1 MQLQP
6 TWVAGAAETAALA
19 GRARRAGR
27 VAIDTEADSLHSYFH
42 KVCLIQLSFGGT
54 HALIDPLAVG
64 RAGLAPVAELLA
76 DPAVTKLFHGA
87 DYDLR
92 VLDRDLGARAV
103 NVRDTQVAAQLL
115 GLPQTGLAS
124 LLAAELDVTLDK
136 GHQRADWGQR
146 PLPPELIAY
155 AAADTAYLEAL
166 EPRLARKLAEL
177 GRLAWWEEECAALEA
192 ICWEPPVADELAF
205 EKVKGAGRLRGA
217 ARDRLAALHRWREE
231 RAAAADTPP
240 FRVLRGEAMLLLAG
254 EPPADLAAL
263 AKVPGVGSGAARRI
277 GADLLRVL
285 AAPPAAPE
293 RVPRARPVVDK
304 EREARVKELR
314 AVRDAAAVELGLDA
328 GVLAPRAAL
337 EAVVDRRP
345 ADPDALADCL
355 GRRWRAAALA
365 PVLLPAVAAWSA
377 GGTGGNAVA
386 H

>member
-1 MQLQP
+1 MTPL
-6 TWVAGAAETAALA
+6 WIAGAGELA
-19 GRARRAGR
+19 GLAQRARRSAR
-27 VAIDTEADSLHSYFH
+27 VAVDTEADSLHSYFH
-42 KVCLIQLSFGGT
+42 KVCLIQLSFDES

-64 RAGLAPVAELLA
+64 RDGLAPVAELLA

-92 VLDRDLGARAV
+92 VLDRDLGARTV
-103 NVRDTQVAAQLL
+103 NVRDTQIAAHLL
-115 GLPQTGLAS
+115 GLAQTGLAP
-124 LLAAELDVTLDK
+124 LLAGELGVTLDK

-155 AAADTAYLEAL
+155 AVADTAHLEAL
-166 EPRLARKLAEL
+166 EARLARRLAEL
-177 GRLAWWEEECAALEA
+177 DRLAWWEEECAALEA
-192 ICWEPPVADELAF
+192 IRWEPPVADELAF
-205 EKVKGAGRLRGA
+205 ERVKGAGRLRGA

-240 FRVLRGEAMLLLAG
+240 FRILRGEAMLALAS

-263 AKVPGVGSGAARRI
+263 AKVPGVGAGAARRI
-277 GADLLRVL
+277 GAEMLAVL
-285 AAPPAAPE
+285 ASPPAAPE
-293 RVPRARPVVDK
+293 RVPRTRPEVDR

-314 AVRDAAAVELGLDA
+314 ALRDAVATELGID
-328 GVLAPRAAL
+328 GSVLAPRAAL

-345 ADPDALADCL
+345 GDPDGLVACL

-365 PVLLPAVAAWSA
+365 PHLLPVVAAWPA
-377 GGTGGNAVA
+377 GGAGGDAGT

>member
-1 MQLQP
+1 MELQP
-6 TWVAGAAETAALA
+6 QWVTGAAETAVLA
-19 GRARRAGR
+19 GRARGAGR

-64 RAGLAPVAELLA
+64 RDGLAPVAGLLA

-92 VLDRDLGARAV
+92 VLDRDLGARTV
-103 NVRDTQVAAQLL
+103 NVRDTQIAAQLL
-115 GLPQTGLAS
+115 GLPQTGLAP
-124 LLAAELDVTLDK
+124 LLAAELGVTLDK
-136 GHQRADWGQR
+136 GGQRADWGQR
-146 PLPPELIAY
+146 PLPPELLAY
-155 AAADTAYLEAL
+155 AIADTAHLETLEA
-166 EPRLARKLAEL
+166 RLARRLAEL
-177 GRLAWWEEECAALEA
+177 DRLAWWEEECAALEA
-192 ICWEPPVADELAF
+192 IRWEPPVADELAF
-205 EKVKGAGRLRGA
+205 ERVKGAGRLRGV
-217 ARDRLAALHRWREE
+217 ARDRFAALHRWREE

-240 FRVLRGEAMLLLAG
+240 FRILRGEPMLLLAA

-263 AKVPGVGSGAARRI
+263 AKVPGVGAGAARRI
-277 GADLLRVL
+277 GAELLRVL

-304 EREARVKELR
+304 VRDARVKELR
-314 AVRDAAAVELGLDA
+314 AVRDAAAAELSLDA

-337 EAVVDRRP
+337 ETVVDRRP
-345 ADPDALADCL
+345 ADFDALASCL

-365 PVLLPAVAAWSA
+365 SHLLPAVAAWSA
-377 GGTGGNAVA
+377 GGAGADAVA

>member
-1 MQLQP
+1 VAVTPL
-6 TWVAGAAETAALA
+6 WIAGAADVAGLA
-19 GRARRAGR
+19 DRARRAAR

-42 KVCLIQLSFGGT
+42 KVCLIQLSFDGT

-64 RAGLAPVAELLA
+64 RAGLAPVAALLA
-76 DPAVTKLFHGA
+76 DAGVTKLFHGA

-92 VLDRDLGARAV
+92 VLDRDLGARTV
-103 NVRDTQVAAQLL
+103 NVRDTQIAAQLL
-115 GLPQTGLAS
+115 GLPQTGLAP
-124 LLAAELDVTLDK
+124 LLAAELGVVLDK

-146 PLPPELIAY
+146 PLPPELVAY
-155 AAADTAYLEAL
+155 AAADTAHLEAL
-166 EPRLARKLAEL
+166 EARLARRLAEL

-192 ICWEPPVADELAF
+192 IRWEPPVADELAF
-205 EKVKGAGRLRGA
+205 ERVKGARQLRGA
-217 ARDRLAALHRWREE
+217 ARDRIAALHRWREE

-240 FRVLRGEAMLLLAG
+240 FRILRGEAMIALAS

-263 AKVPGVGSGAARRI
+263 AKVPGVGPGAARRI
-277 GADLLRVL
+277 GAEVLRVL

-293 RVPRARPVVDK
+293 RVPRARPDVDR

-314 AVRDAAAVELGLDA
+314 GVRDAAAAALSLDA

-345 ADPDALADCL
+345 ADLDALAACL

-365 PVLLPAVAAWSA
+365 PHLLPAVAAWPA
-377 GGTGGNAVA
+377 GGAGGDAGT

>member
-1 MQLQP
+1 VSATPQ
-6 TWVAGAAETAALA
+6 WIAGAGELTGLA
-19 GRARRAGR
+19 QRARRAAR
-27 VAIDTEADSLHSYFH
+27 VAVDTEADSLHSYFH
-42 KVCLIQLSFGGT
+42 KVCLIQLSFAGT

-64 RAGLAPVAELLA
+64 RVGLAPMAELLA

-103 NVRDTQVAAQLL
+103 NVRDTQIAAQLL
-115 GLPQTGLAS
+115 GLPQTGLAP
-124 LLAAELDVTLDK
+124 LLAAELGVVLDK

-155 AAADTAYLEAL
+155 AVADTAHLESLEA
-166 EPRLARKLAEL
+166 RLARRLAEL
-177 GRLAWWEEECAALEA
+177 DRLAWWEEECAALEA
-192 ICWEPPVADELAF
+192 IRWEAPAADELAF
-205 EKVKGAGRLRGA
+205 ERVKGAGRLRGA
-217 ARDRLAALHRWREE
+217 ARDRLAALYRWREE

-240 FRVLRGEAMLLLAG
+240 FRILRAESMIALAS

-263 AKVPGVGSGAARRI
+263 ATVTGVGRGGARRI
-277 GADLLRVL
+277 GADVLRVL

-293 RVPRARPVVDK
+293 RLPRARPVVDRV
-304 EREARVKELR
+304 REARVKELR
-314 AVRDAAAVELGLDA
+314 TVRDAAAAELRLDA

-345 ADPDALADCL
+345 TDRDTLAGCL

-365 PVLLPAVAAWSA
+365 PHLLPVVAGWSRE
-377 GGTGGNAVA
+377 GTGGDAGA